1 MTRTFKKF
9 LVEML
14 KSGLI
19 KMVKINNQ
27 IKFKYNDTILSK
39 EDIEFLM
46 LAYKKTGLKKDRL
59 RQKQSNPI
67 TSFHS
72 LTKQK

>member
-1 MTRTFKKF
+1 MITKRIFKKF

-19 KMVKINNQ
+19 KMVKVNNQ
-27 IKFKYNDTILSK
+27 IRFKYNDTILTK

-46 LAYKKTGLKKDRL
+46 LAYKKNRSK
-59 RQKQSNPI
+59 N
-67 TSFHS
+67 
-72 LTKQK
+72 

>member
-1 MTRTFKKF
+1 MKRDFKKF

-14 KSGLI
+14 KTGLI
-19 KMVKINNQ
+19 KMVKVNNQ
-27 IKFKYNDTILSK
+27 IKFKYNETILNK
-39 EDIEFLM
+39 NDIEFLM

-59 RQKQSNPI
+59 RQKQDNPI

>member
-1 MTRTFKKF
+1 MSRLFKKF

-19 KMVKINNQ
+19 TMVKINNQ
-27 IKFKYNDTILSK
+27 IRFKYNDTILTK

-59 RQKQSNPI
+59 RQKQDNPI

-72 LTKQK
+72 LTKRK

>member
-1 MTRTFKKF
+1 MKRNFKKF

-19 KMVKINNQ
+19 KMVKVNNQ
-27 IKFKYNDTILSK
+27 IRFKYNETLLTK

-46 LAYKKTGLKKDRL
+46 LVYKKKPVK
-59 RQKQSNPI
+59 
-67 TSFHS
+67 
-72 LTKQK
+72 

>member
-1 MTRTFKKF
+1 MSRLFKKF

-19 KMVKINNQ
+19 KMVKVNNQ
-27 IKFKYNDTILSK
+27 IRFKYNDTILTK

-59 RQKQSNPI
+59 RQKQDNPI

>member
-19 KMVKINNQ
+19 QMVKINNQ
-27 IKFKYNDTILSK
+27 IRFKYNDTILNK

-46 LAYKKTGLKKDRL
+46 LAYKKTGLKKDRF
-59 RQKQSNPI
+59 RQKQDNPI

-72 LTKQK
+72 LTKRN

>member
-19 KMVKINNQ
+19 QMVKINNQ
-27 IKFKYNDTILSK
+27 IRFKYNDTILNK

-59 RQKQSNPI
+59 RQKQDNPI

>member
-1 MTRTFKKF
+1 MKRAFKKF

-14 KSGLI
+14 KTGLI
-19 KMVKINNQ
+19 KMVKVNNQ
-27 IKFKYNDTILSK
+27 IRFKYNETILTK
-39 EDIEFLM
+39 EDIEFIM

-59 RQKQSNPI
+59 RQKQDNPI
-67 TSFHS
+67 TSLHS

>member
-1 MTRTFKKF
+1 MRKDFKKF

-14 KSGLI
+14 KTGLI
-19 KMVKINNQ
+19 KMVKVNNQ
-27 IKFKYNDTILSK
+27 IRFKYNDTILTK

-46 LAYKKTGLKKDRL
+46 LAYKKTGLEKDRL

>member
-27 IKFKYNDTILSK
+27 IRFKYNDTILSK

-59 RQKQSNPI
+59 RQKQDNPI

>member
-27 IKFKYNDTILSK
+27 IRFKYNDTILCK
-39 EDIEFLM
+39 EDIDFLM

-59 RQKQSNPI
+59 RQKQDNPI